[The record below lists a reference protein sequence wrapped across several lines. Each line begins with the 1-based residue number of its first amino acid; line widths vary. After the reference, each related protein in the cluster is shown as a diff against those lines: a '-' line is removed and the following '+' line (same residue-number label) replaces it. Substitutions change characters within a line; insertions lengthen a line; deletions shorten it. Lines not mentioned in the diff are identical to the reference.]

1 MKENLE
7 SRVQRLKSEINRQ
20 PTLKE
25 LEIMAAKKANAAATP
40 ATPAKEAAPAKEVDP
55 NSVPLA
61 SICKEIG
68 ISGQVARRKLRAAKL
83 SKDGRWA
90 WNKDSPELK
99 KVREL
104 LSPKAREAS
113 AA

>member
-1 MKENLE
+1 
-7 SRVQRLKSEINRQ
+7 VKSEINRQ

-25 LEIMAAKKANAAATP
+25 LESMAAKKSNATAAP
-40 ATPAKEAAPAKEVDP
+40 APEPKAAAPAKEVDP
-55 NSVPLA
+55 NLIPLA
-61 SICKEIG
+61 TVCKEFG

-104 LSPKAREAS
+104 LTPKAKEAS
-113 AA
+113 AAA